1 MRVLVMRR
9 EGKPELDEVI
19 EAPFFDWV
27 SEDGRPLTEPCFGY
41 ALGDVDE
48 SLRGQ
53 TVASDYEII
62 EREVTVPGPTPDD
75 APEVKVYRTAV
86 YRASLP

>member
-9 EGKPELDEVI
+9 DRKPELDEVI
-19 EAPFFDWV
+19 ESPFFDWI

-41 ALGDVDE
+41 AIGEVDD

-53 TVASDYEII
+53 TVASDYDIV
-62 EREVTVPGPTPDD
+62 EREVSVPGLTPEDE
-75 APEVKVYRTAV
+75 PEIRVYRFAV
-86 YRASLP
+86 YRGT